1 MVLAPMQYNPRRSQ
15 TRKGGRIEQ
24 PVTFEQA
31 TEMMAQMSEEE
42 RKATIAENTNMC
54 ICASCPTYVGTGE
67 TELLFCELGK
77 SDVITEDKGCT
88 CPGCP
93 VTPKM
98 GLRWNDY
105 CLKGSGREQLTQQ
118 D

>member
-1 MVLAPMQYNPRRSQ
+1 M
-15 TRKGGRIEQ
+15 
-24 PVTFEQA
+24 TFEQA
-31 TEMMAQMSEEE
+31 MKMMDQMSEEE
-42 RKATIAENTNMC
+42 RKATIAEYTNMC

-67 TELLFCELGK
+67 TKLLFCDLGK

-105 CLKGSGREQLTQQ
+105 CLKGSGRERLAQEE
-118 D
+118 